1 MPPRRCSER
10 SRAAREKNDTTTAP
24 LAKLRND
31 PLPTPAEA
39 LLEPFSAFA
48 SWFMHIAFPERVVGS
63 ACTSSF
69 SRVARRSIALR
80 PAHSRGHQFVARYT
94 EGFSHFVTSMTA
106 PVASGW
112 SESPGG
118 PFTHWNAPPFTAHTL
133 SERSLV
139 WAIQWASVRATARG

>member
-1 MPPRRCSER
+1 V
-10 SRAAREKNDTTTAP
+10 T
-24 LAKLRND
+24 
-31 PLPTPAEA
+31 
-39 LLEPFSAFA
+39 
-48 SWFMHIAFPERVVGS
+48 
-63 ACTSSF
+63 
-69 SRVARRSIALR
+69 
-80 PAHSRGHQFVARYT
+80 RYT